1 LNSDQRALLTRWLF
15 VFLGTTLLFV
25 MLAILSPE
33 KYDRAWAYFIGTF
46 FLVSNLF
53 MLIVARS
60 VLNPDTK
67 NANGILGAIALK
79 QMASMV
85 FIMIYLFK
93 FYQDDLGEIAICI
106 GTYLVYSVIAWS
118 FGYRFSQ

>member
-1 LNSDQRALLTRWLF
+1 LTSDQRALLTRWLF
-15 VFLGTTLLFV
+15 VFLVTTLLFV
-25 MLAILSPE
+25 VLAFVSPE
-33 KYDRAWAYFIGTF
+33 KYNKAWAYFIGTF
-46 FLVSNLF
+46 FLGSNLF

-60 VLNPDTK
+60 VLNPLTK

-93 FYQDDLGEIAICI
+93 FYQNDLWEIAICV
-106 GTYLVYSVIAWS
+106 GTYLVYSIIAWG
-118 FGYRFSQ
+118 FGYRFSK